1 MIEIVKSDEMQ
12 DIIIGKKR
20 SGKRIGVVPTMGYL
34 HEGHRALIREARQ
47 ENDIVVLT
55 IFVNPTQF
63 GPGEDF
69 DRYPRDIDRDRQI
82 ATDENVDYIF
92 HPSVDDMYPEGYA
105 TYVDVEK
112 LTETL
117 EGEWRPGHF
126 RGVTTIVLKLFQI
139 TQPHNAYFGQKD
151 AQQFMVIKKMVHD
164 LHIPVAIKRAPT
176 VREEDGLAL
185 SSRNVYL
192 SPGERKDAA
201 VLYRALRKAE
211 QEIHRGERSRDII
224 VGMIRETI
232 NTIDN
237 VSIDYVDIVDP
248 DSFHSVQFL
257 ENNREHCIA
266 LAVRIGKIRL
276 IDNIFV
282 L

>member
-1 MIEIVKSDEMQ
+1 MIEIAKPYEMH
-12 DIIIGKKR
+12 DTIVEKKK

-34 HEGHRALIREARQ
+34 HEGHRALICEARQ

-69 DRYPRDIDRDRQI
+69 DRYPRDIDRDRQVAI
-82 ATDENVDYIF
+82 DEKVDYIF
-92 HPSVDDMYPEGYA
+92 HPSVADMYPEGFS
-105 TYVDVEK
+105 TYVDVENV
-112 LTETL
+112 TDPL

-126 RGVTTIVLKLFQI
+126 RGVTTIVTKLFQI
-139 TQPHNAYFGQKD
+139 TQPDNAYFGQKD
-151 AQQFMVIKKMVHD
+151 AQQLTVIKKMVHD
-164 LHIPVAIKRAPT
+164 LHIPVNVKRVPT

-192 SPGERKDAA
+192 SPDERKDAA

-232 NTIDN
+232 NTIGN
-237 VSIDYVDIVDP
+237 VSVDYVEIVDP
-248 DSFHSVQFL
+248 ATFRRVQFL
-257 ENNREHCIA
+257 ENGREHCIA

-276 IDNIFV
+276 IDNMFV